1 MTDEKKCVGCE
12 KVKEYCEKK
21 GDPNL
26 YRDWQTW
33 RKRVSE
39 VGMEK
44 ANEEAG
50 FNKDG
55 SEKLNKM
62 KVI

>member
-1 MTDEKKCVGCE
+1 MVCEKDCKCCE

-21 GDPNL
+21 NEPTL
-26 YRDWQTW
+26 YDEWQAW
-33 RKRVSE
+33 RTSVSE
-39 VGMEK
+39 VGIEE

-55 SEKLNKM
+55 SEKQ
-62 KVI
+62 